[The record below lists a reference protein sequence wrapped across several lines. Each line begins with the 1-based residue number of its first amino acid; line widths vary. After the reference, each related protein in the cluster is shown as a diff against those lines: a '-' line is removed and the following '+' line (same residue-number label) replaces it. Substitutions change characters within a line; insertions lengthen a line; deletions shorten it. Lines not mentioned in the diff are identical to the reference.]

1 MAKRFVD
8 KEHLAWIRQQP
19 CLMKQLGFYSCEG
32 SVEAHHLLQPS
43 TGFRAGIKS
52 ADSECLPLCRK
63 HHALIHTKFG
73 TEKAFF
79 KSFGLPANYGKEM
92 ARKLYESSKSYR
104 ELDDDLPF

>member
-8 KEHLAWIRQQP
+8 KEHLAWVRQQS

>member
-8 KEHLAWIRQQP
+8 KEHLAWVRQQP

-43 TGFRAGIKS
+43 TGFRGGVKS
-52 ADSECLPLCRK
+52 GDDQCLPLCLK